1 MGFRMLCAKVIIVII
16 ALLNGTLISFLAV
29 KWSDD
34 LEMIKELIKE
44 LIWPDTQEEEEEEF
58 IDIDNDDEI
67 TELEK
72 RFGPIRLTPKK

>member
-1 MGFRMLCAKVIIVII
+1 MGFRMLCAKAIIIIV
-16 ALLNGTLISFLAV
+16 ALFNGTLISFLVA

-44 LIWPDTQEEEEEEF
+44 LIWPDQEEEEEEF
-58 IDIDNDDEI
+58 IDSDDEI

-72 RFGPIRLTPKK
+72 RFGPIKLSKPKPKK